1 MLECWVRG
9 SREGDGLWSA
19 GVLGSQ
25 NYIRTWHTL
34 GENAISTENQN
45 NIAVLLMHYCLT
57 EYNMFIGVTIEV

>member
-1 MLECWVRG
+1 MAC
-9 SREGDGLWSA
+9 WSA

-45 NIAVLLMHYCLT
+45 NIAVLLMHFCLT
-57 EYNMFIGVTIEV
+57 KYNMFIEVTIEV